1 MIERKDVLSIPYLK
15 KTTFTG
21 SYEGLRFRFAVL
33 KKEVPSADPKGQEGE
48 VPPADPKGR
57 GKEVQVLEV
66 TAWEAPYGFDATLE
80 EKKQRMETEFSEEG
94 IQGGIDWLNGLWAR
108 EPERWLAAKANW

>member
-33 KKEVPSADPKGQEGE
+33 KKEV
-48 VPPADPKGR
+48 
-57 GKEVQVLEV
+57 QVLEV
-66 TAWEAPYGFDATLE
+66 TAWEAPYGFDATPE